1 MLFWTFDFGLLTK
14 SMLRL
19 IEKYNTEVVPEMMK
33 KFGYRNKMAVPKIE
47 KIIVNCG
54 FGKQVASKT
63 SKEGEKIQKHILQEL
78 SLITGQ
84 KPALR
89 KAKKSISSFKLRK
102 GIAIGAVAT
111 LRGRKMYDFLERLI
125 FITFPRTRDF
135 RGIDSKLID
144 QKGNL
149 SLGFKEHTS
158 FPEILVEKE
167 KSIFGLEVTIVTTS
181 KSREEGIELL
191 RLIGFPLKT

>member
-1 MLFWTFDFGLLTK
+1 MLKL
-14 SMLRL
+14 S
-19 IEKYNTEVVPEMMK
+19 EKYKKEVIPAMK
-33 KFGYRNKMAVPKIE
+33 EKFGYTNDMAVPKIE
-47 KIIVNCG
+47 KVIVNSG
-54 FGKQVASKT
+54 FGRQVSGKT
-63 SKEGEKIQKHILQEL
+63 GKEGEKIQKHILNEL

-102 GIAIGAVAT
+102 GVPIGAVVT

>member
-1 MLFWTFDFGLLTK
+1 MLKL
-14 SMLRL
+14 S
-19 IEKYNTEVVPEMMK
+19 EKYKKEVIPAMK
-33 KFGYRNKMAVPKIE
+33 EKFGYTNDMAVPRIE
-47 KIIVNCG
+47 KVIVNSG
-54 FGKQVASKT
+54 FGRQVSGKT
-63 SKEGEKIQKHILQEL
+63 GKEGEKIQNHILNEL

-102 GIAIGAVAT
+102 GAPIGAVAT

-125 FITFPRTRDF
+125 FITLPRTRDF

-149 SLGFKEHTS
+149 CLGFKEHTS
-158 FPEILVEKE
+158 FPEISAEKE
-167 KSIFGLEVTIVTTS
+167 KSIFGLEMSIVTTADN
-181 KSREEGIELL
+181 KEQGLELL
-191 RLIGFPLKT
+191 RLLGFPIKL

>member
-1 MLFWTFDFGLLTK
+1 MLKL
-14 SMLRL
+14 S
-19 IEKYNTEVVPEMMK
+19 EKYKKEVIPAMK
-33 KFGYRNKMAVPKIE
+33 EKFGYTNDMAVPRIE
-47 KIIVNCG
+47 KVIVNSG
-54 FGKQVASKT
+54 FGRQVSGKT
-63 SKEGEKIQKHILQEL
+63 GKEGEKIQKHILNEL

-102 GIAIGAVAT
+102 GMPTGAVVT

-144 QKGNL
+144 PKGNL
-149 SLGFKEHTS
+149 CLGFKEHTS
-158 FPEILVEKE
+158 FPEISAEKE
-167 KSIFGLEVTIVTTS
+167 KSIFGLEIAIVTTADN
-181 KSREEGIELL
+181 KEQGLELL
-191 RLIGFPLKT
+191 RLLGFPIKK

>member
-1 MLFWTFDFGLLTK
+1 LLFWTFDFGLLTK